1 MIKRHLT
8 ALLLI
13 LACTLAATAQIDLEA
28 LKSRLGTQ
36 RGLTANPAAGAGN
49 IWEKK
54 IDLALHMIENY
65 YVDEIDGDSLA
76 TAAIVAMLQTL
87 DPHSTYSTPEETK
100 DLNEPLE
107 GKFSGIG
114 VQFNMSTDTVYVVQT
129 ITGGPSEKVGIRPG
143 DRIIWAG
150 DSLIAGRKLPNSRVM
165 KILRG
170 PKGSTVLLKVK
181 RAGEPELLEFN
192 VKRDDIP
199 VNSVDGVYMA
209 APSVGYVRLTR
220 FAESSGEEVAN
231 AISDLKRQGMKTLI
245 LDLQGNGG
253 GYLGSARDVAS
264 LFLDGGDLV
273 VFTRDR
279 QGNVQELRAD
289 APKPFFQGD
298 VIVLID
304 QYSASAAE
312 IVAGALQD
320 NDRATIVG
328 RRSYGKG
335 LVQRPFKLPDG
346 SMIRLTTARYY
357 TPSGRC
363 IQKPYEKGHSEE
375 YRLDMLNRYDSG
387 ELWCI
392 DSVRLDK
399 SVEYKTK
406 KGRVVYGGGGV
417 MPDDFVP
424 VDTSLY
430 TPYYRDLMAKSV
442 LPVYAINYVDSHRAA
457 LEKQYRNEN
466 AFFDRFEVTDEMMA
480 EIIEQ
485 AEKEGV
491 EFNQEQYDTSLPLLK
506 AIVKGYVANDI
517 FKGQCYIRAVNPYN
531 PVYVRALEISGM

>member
-1 MIKRHLT
+1 M
-8 ALLLI
+8 LI
-13 LACTLAATAQIDLEA
+13 LSCALAASAQIDFEA
-28 LKSRLGTQ
+28 LRNRLGNQ
-36 RGLTANPAAGAGN
+36 SASGARAQGYN
-49 IWEKK
+49 DDWERKV
-54 IDLALHMIENY
+54 DMAMHMIDNF
-65 YVDEIDGDSLA
+65 YVDEVDGDSLA

-170 PKGSTVLLKVK
+170 PKGSVVLLKVK
-181 RAGEPELLEFN
+181 RAGEPELLDFY

-220 FAESSGEEVAN
+220 FAESSGDEVAS
-231 AISDLKRQGMKTLI
+231 AIKELKGQGMETLI

-264 LFLDGGDLV
+264 LFLNGGDLV

-279 QGNVQELRAD
+279 QDNVQELRAD
-289 APKPFFQGD
+289 SRPLFRGR

-375 YRLDMLNRYDSG
+375 YRLDLLNRYDSG
-387 ELWCI
+387 ELWSA
-392 DSVRLDK
+392 DSIHLDK
-399 SVEYKTK
+399 SVEYYTK
-406 KGRVVYGGGGV
+406 RGRVVYGGGGI
-417 MPDDFVP
+417 MPDHFVP

-430 TPYYRDLMAKSV
+430 TTYYRDLMAKSV
-442 LPVYAINYVDSHRAA
+442 LPVYAINYVDSHRAE
-457 LEKQYRNEN
+457 LESKYRSEE
-466 AFFDRFEVTDEMMA
+466 AFFEHFEVTDAMMA
-480 EIIEQ
+480 DIAEQ
-485 AEKEGV
+485 AAKEGV
-491 EFNQEQYDTSLPLLK
+491 ELNQEQYDTSLPLLK
-506 AIVKGYVANDI
+506 AIVKGYLANDLY
-517 FKGQCYIRAVNPYN
+517 KGQCYIRAVNPFN
-531 PVYVRALEISGM
+531 PVYVRALELTSD

>member
-1 MIKRHLT
+1 MGM
-8 ALLLI
+8 A
-13 LACTLAATAQIDLEA
+13 
-28 LKSRLGTQ
+28 S
-36 RGLTANPAAGAGN
+36 GAGN

-54 IDLALHMIENY
+54 IDLALHMIANY
-65 YVDEIDGDSLA
+65 YVDEVDGDSLA

-100 DLNEPLE
+100 ELNEPLE

-181 RAGEPELLEFN
+181 RAGEPELLDFY

-220 FAESSGEEVAN
+220 FAESSGDEVAK
-231 AISDLKRQGMKTLI
+231 AIRDLNRQGMKTLI

-253 GYLGSARDVAS
+253 GYLSAARDVAS
-264 LFLDGGDLV
+264 LFLKGGDMV
-273 VFTRDR
+273 VYTKDR

-289 APKPFFQGD
+289 SPKPFFQGE

-406 KGRVVYGGGGV
+406 NGRVVYGGGGV

-442 LPVYAINYVDSHRAA
+442 LPVYAINYVDAHRAD

-466 AFFDRFEVTDEMMA
+466 AFFDRFEVTDEMMS

-506 AIVKGYVANDI
+506 AIVKGYLVNDI

>member
-1 MIKRHLT
+1 MIKRRFTIVML
-8 ALLLI
+8 A
-13 LACTLAATAQIDLEA
+13 LACALAASAQMIDFEA
-28 LKSRLGTQ
+28 LKSRIGAA
-36 RGLTANPAAGAGN
+36 RSSTAVTGSGN

-54 IDLALHMIENY
+54 IDLALHMIESY
-65 YVDEIDGDSLA
+65 YVDEVDGDSLA

-87 DPHSTYSTPEETK
+87 DPHSTYSSPEETK

-114 VQFNMSTDTVYVVQT
+114 IQFNMSTDTVYVVQT

-150 DSLIAGRKLPNSRVM
+150 DSLIAGRNLPNSRVM
-165 KILRG
+165 KVLRG

-181 RAGEPELLEFN
+181 RAGEPELLEFL

-209 APSVGYVRLTR
+209 APRVGYVRLTR
-220 FAESSGEEVAN
+220 FAETSGSEMAR
-231 AISDLKRQGMKTLI
+231 AISDLQGQGMKTLI

-253 GYLGSARDVAS
+253 GYLSAARDVAS

-279 QGNVQELRAD
+279 ENNVQELRAD
-289 APKPFFQGD
+289 APQPFFQGD

-387 ELWCI
+387 ELWNI

-399 SVEYKTK
+399 SVEYLTK
-406 KGRVVYGGGGV
+406 NGRVVYGGGGI
-417 MPDDFVP
+417 MPDEFVP
-424 VDTSLY
+424 VDTTLY
-430 TPYYRDLMAKSV
+430 TQYYRDIMAKSV
-442 LPVYAINYVDSHRAA
+442 LPVYAINYVDTHRAE
-457 LEKQYRNEN
+457 LEAKYRTEDQ
-466 AFFDRFEVTDEMMA
+466 FFRHFEVTDEMMA
-480 EIIEQ
+480 DIVEQ
-485 AEKEGV
+485 AANEGV
-491 EFNQEQYDTSLPLLK
+491 ELNQEQYDTSLPLLK
-506 AIVKGYVANDI
+506 AIVKGYLANDI
-517 FKGQCYIRAVNPYN
+517 YKGQCYIRAVNPFN
-531 PVYVRALEISGM
+531 PVYVRALELIGQ

>member
-1 MIKRHLT
+1 MIRRHFT
-8 ALLLI
+8 ALLL
-13 LACTLAATAQIDLEA
+13 TLTCVFAASAQIDLEA
-28 LKSRLGTQ
+28 LKSRMGAQ
-36 RGLTANPAAGAGN
+36 RGFASGTSAGN

-54 IDLALHMIENY
+54 IDLVLHMIDNY
-65 YVDEIDGDSLA
+65 YVDEVDGDSLA
-76 TAAIVAMLQTL
+76 TAAIVAMLKTL

-100 DLNEPLE
+100 ELNEPLE

-181 RAGEPELLEFN
+181 RAGEPELLEFS

-209 APSVGYVRLTR
+209 APEVGYVRLTR

-279 QGNVQELRAD
+279 QDNVQELRAD
-289 APKPFFQGD
+289 SKPFFKGD

-387 ELWCI
+387 ELWCL

-399 SVEYKTK
+399 SVEYHTK

-442 LPVYAINYVDSHRAA
+442 LPVYAINYVDSHRAE

-466 AFFDRFEVTDEMMA
+466 AFFDSFEVSDQMMA
-480 EIIEQ
+480 EIVEQ
-485 AEKEGV
+485 AAKEGV

-506 AIVKGYVANDI
+506 AIVKGYLANDI

-531 PVYVRALEISGM
+531 PVYVRALELSRP

>member
-1 MIKRHLT
+1 MIKKII
-8 ALLLI
+8 AI
-13 LACTLAATAQIDLEA
+13 VMLASASTLAASAQTIDFEA
-28 LKSRLGTQ
+28 LRSRLGAS
-36 RGLTANPAAGAGN
+36 RGSAAIAGGN

-54 IDLALHMIENY
+54 IDMAMHMIENY
-65 YVDEIDGDSLA
+65 YVDDVDGDSLA

-87 DPHSTYSTPEETK
+87 DPHSTYSSPEETK

-114 VQFNMSTDTVYVVQT
+114 IQFNMSTDTVYVVQT

-150 DSLIAGRKLPNSRVM
+150 DSLLAGRKLPNSTIM
-165 KILRG
+165 KALRG

-181 RAGEPELLEFN
+181 RAGEPELLEFL

-220 FAESSGEEVAN
+220 FAETSGSEMAK
-231 AISDLKRQGMKTLI
+231 AIIDLQSQGMKTLI

-253 GYLGSARDVAS
+253 GYLSAARDVAS
-264 LFLDGGDLV
+264 LFLEGNDLV

-279 QGNVQELRAD
+279 ENNIQELRAD
-289 APKPFFQGD
+289 APRQFFKGN

-320 NDRATIVG
+320 NDRATIIG

-335 LVQRPFKLPDG
+335 LVQRPLKLPDR

-387 ELWCI
+387 ELWNI
-392 DSVRLDK
+392 DSVRIDK
-399 SVEYKTK
+399 SVEYYTK
-406 KGRVVYGGGGV
+406 NGRVVYGGGGI
-417 MPDDFVP
+417 MPDEFVP
-424 VDTSLY
+424 VDTTLY
-430 TPYYRDLMAKSV
+430 TQYYRDIMAKSV
-442 LPVYAINYVDSHRAA
+442 LPVYAINYVDAHRDE
-457 LEKQYRNEN
+457 LESKYHREN
-466 AFFDRFEVTDEMMA
+466 DFFNLFEVTDEMMA
-480 EIIEQ
+480 ELTEL
-485 AEKEGV
+485 AAKEGV
-491 EFNQEQYDTSLPLLK
+491 EFNQEQYATSMPLLK
-506 AIVKGYVANDI
+506 AIVKGYLANDI
-517 FKGQCYIRAVNPYN
+517 YKGQCYIRAVNPFN
-531 PVYVRALEISGM
+531 PVYVRALELVGQ

>member
-8 ALLLI
+8 LLLLA
-13 LACTLAATAQIDLEA
+13 LACAMAASAQMDFEA
-28 LKSRLGTQ
+28 LKNAMGVR
-36 RGLTANPAAGAGN
+36 RGISASSGAPSGN

-54 IDLALHMIENY
+54 IDMALHMIENY
-65 YVDEIDGDSLA
+65 YVDDVDGDSLA

-100 DLNEPLE
+100 ELNEPLE

-114 VQFNMSTDTVYVVQT
+114 IQFNMSTDTVYVVQT
-129 ITGGPSEKVGIRPG
+129 ITGGPCEKVGVRPG

-170 PKGSTVLLKVK
+170 PKGSNVLLKVK
-181 RAGEPELLEFN
+181 RAGEPELLEFW

-209 APSVGYVRLTR
+209 APEVGYVRLTR
-220 FAESSGEEVAN
+220 FAESSGSEVAK
-231 AISDLKRQGMKTLI
+231 AIKQLQSQGMKTLI

-253 GYLGSARDVAS
+253 GYLSAARDVAS

-273 VFTRDR
+273 VYTRDR
-279 QGNVQELRAD
+279 QGNVQEMRAD
-289 APKPFFQGD
+289 APRQFFDGE

-320 NDRATIVG
+320 NDRAAIVG
-328 RRSYGKG
+328 RRSFGKG

-363 IQKPYEKGHSEE
+363 IQKPYEKGHGEE

-387 ELWCI
+387 ELWCA
-392 DSVRLDK
+392 DSVQLDK
-399 SVEYKTK
+399 SVEYHTSN
-406 KGRVVYGGGGV
+406 GRVVYGGGGI

-424 VDTSLY
+424 VDTAMY
-430 TPYYRDLMAKSV
+430 TGYYRQIMAKSV
-442 LPVYAINYVDSHRAA
+442 LPVYAINYVDAHRAE
-457 LEKQYRNEN
+457 LDKEYPTEN
-466 AFFDRFEVTDEMMA
+466 VFFDRFEVSDDMMA
-480 EIIEQ
+480 ELVKQ
-485 AEKEGV
+485 ATAEGV
-491 EFNQEQYDTSLPLLK
+491 EFNQEQYDAALPLLK
-506 AIVKGYVANDI
+506 AIVKGYLANDI
-517 FKGQCYIRAVNPYN
+517 YKGQCYIRSVNPFN
-531 PVYVRALEISGM
+531 PIYTRALELAR

>member
-1 MIKRHLT
+1 MIKRHLA
-8 ALLLI
+8 ALLLA
-13 LACTLAATAQIDLEA
+13 LACVFGTSAQINLEA
-28 LKSRLGTQ
+28 IKSRLGSHSST
-36 RGLTANPAAGAGN
+36 TAPLGAGAGN

-65 YVDEIDGDSLA
+65 YVDDVDGDSLA
-76 TAAIVAMLQTL
+76 TAAIVAMLKTL
-87 DPHSTYSTPEETK
+87 DPHSTYSSPEETK

-129 ITGGPSEKVGIRPG
+129 VAGGPSEKVGIRPG

-170 PKGSTVLLKVK
+170 PKDSVVLLRVK
-181 RAGEPELLEFN
+181 RAGEPELLDFY

-220 FAESSGEEVAN
+220 FAESSGREVAD
-231 AISDLKRQGMKTLI
+231 AISELKKQGMETLI

-264 LFLDGGDLV
+264 LFLDDGDLV

-279 QGNVQELRAD
+279 QGNVQELVAD
-289 APKPFFQGD
+289 SPKPYFNGD

-346 SMIRLTTARYY
+346 SMIRLTTSRYY

-387 ELWCI
+387 ELWCV
-392 DSVRLDK
+392 DSVRLDTT
-399 SVEYKTK
+399 VEYHTR
-406 KGRVVYGGGGV
+406 KGRVVYGGGGI
-417 MPDDFVP
+417 MPDHFVP
-424 VDTSLY
+424 VDTALY

-442 LPVYAINYVDSHRAA
+442 LPVYAINYVDAHRDDLKKNYPDEDIFFKKFEVSDQMMAA
-457 LEKQYRNEN
+457 L
-466 AFFDRFEVTDEMMA
+466 V
-480 EIIEQ
+480 EQ
-485 AEKEGV
+485 ATKEGV

-506 AIVKGYVANDI
+506 AIVKGYLANDI
-517 FKGQCYIRAVNPYN
+517 YKEPCYIRAVNPYN
-531 PVYVRALEISGM
+531 PVYVRALELTGN

>member
-8 ALLLI
+8 AILLI
-13 LACTLAATAQIDLEA
+13 LSCALAASAQIDFEA
-28 LKSRLGTQ
+28 LRNRFGNQS
-36 RGLTANPAAGAGN
+36 ASGARAQGYN
-49 IWEKK
+49 DDWERKVDMTMH
-54 IDLALHMIENY
+54 IVENY
-65 YVDEIDGDSLA
+65 YVDEVDGDSLA

-170 PKGSTVLLKVK
+170 PKGSVVLLKVK
-181 RAGEPELLEFN
+181 RAGEPELLDFY

-209 APSVGYVRLTR
+209 TPSVGYVRLTR
-220 FAESSGEEVAN
+220 FAESSGDEVAS
-231 AISDLKRQGMKTLI
+231 AIKELKSQGMETLI

-264 LFLDGGDLV
+264 LFLNGGDLV

-279 QGNVQELRAD
+279 QDNVQELRAD
-289 APKPFFQGD
+289 SRPLFRGR

-375 YRLDMLNRYDSG
+375 YRLDLLNRYDSG
-387 ELWCI
+387 ELWSA
-392 DSVRLDK
+392 DSIHLDK
-399 SVEYKTK
+399 SVEYYTK
-406 KGRVVYGGGGV
+406 RGRVVYGGGGI
-417 MPDDFVP
+417 MPDHFVP

-430 TPYYRDLMAKSV
+430 TTYYRDLMAKSV
-442 LPVYAINYVDSHRAA
+442 LPVYAINYVDSHRAE
-457 LEKQYRNEN
+457 LESKYRSEE
-466 AFFDRFEVTDEMMA
+466 AFFEHFEVTDAMMA
-480 EIIEQ
+480 DIAEQ
-485 AEKEGV
+485 AAKEGV
-491 EFNQEQYDTSLPLLK
+491 ELNQEQYDTSLPLLK
-506 AIVKGYVANDI
+506 AIVKGYLANDLY
-517 FKGQCYIRAVNPYN
+517 KGQCYIRAVNPFN
-531 PVYVRALEISGM
+531 PVYVRALELTSD

>member
-8 ALLLI
+8 LLL
-13 LACTLAATAQIDLEA
+13 LALATVFGASAQLNFEA
-28 LKSRLGTQ
+28 IKGLLGSQ
-36 RGLTANPAAGAGN
+36 RGVGASVAAGAGN

-54 IDLALHMIENY
+54 IDLALHMIETF
-65 YVDEIDGDSLA
+65 YVDEVDGDSLA

-87 DPHSTYSTPEETK
+87 DPHSTYSSPEETK

-129 ITGGPSEKVGIRPG
+129 VSGGPSEKVGIRPG

-181 RAGEPELLEFN
+181 RAGEPELLEFL

-209 APSVGYVRLTR
+209 APEVGYIRLTR
-220 FAESSGEEVAN
+220 FAETSGQEVAD
-231 AISDLKRQGMKTLI
+231 AIAQLKRQGMTTLV

-253 GYLGSARDVAS
+253 GYLSAARDVAS

-273 VFTRDR
+273 VYTRDR
-279 QGNVQELRAD
+279 EGNEQQLRAD
-289 APKPFFQGD
+289 RAKALFDGE

-312 IVAGALQD
+312 IVSGALQD

-387 ELWCI
+387 ELWCV

-399 SVEYKTK
+399 SVEYNTK
-406 KGRVVYGGGGV
+406 KGRVVYGGGGI
-417 MPDDFVP
+417 MPDEFVP
-424 VDTSLY
+424 VDTALY
-430 TPYYRDLMAKSV
+430 THYYRDLVAKSV
-442 LPVYAINYVDSHRAA
+442 LPVYAINYVDSHRAE
-457 LEKQYRNEN
+457 LTKKYKNED
-466 AFFDRFEVTDEMMA
+466 AFFERFEVTDEMMA
-480 EIIEQ
+480 EIV
-485 AEKEGV
+485 EKATAEGV
-491 EFNQEQYDTSLPLLK
+491 EFNQEQYDTSLPLLR
-506 AIVKGYVANDI
+506 AIVKGYLANDL
-517 FKGQCYIRAVNPYN
+517 FKGQCYIRSVNPFN
-531 PVYVRALEISGM
+531 PVYVKALEIAKH

>member
-8 ALLLI
+8 TILLI
-13 LACTLAATAQIDLEA
+13 LSCALAASAQIDFEA
-28 LKSRLGTQ
+28 LRNRFGNQS
-36 RGLTANPAAGAGN
+36 ASGARAQGYN
-49 IWEKK
+49 DDWERKV
-54 IDLALHMIENY
+54 DMAMHMIDNF
-65 YVDEIDGDSLA
+65 YVDEVDGDSLA

-170 PKGSTVLLKVK
+170 PKGSVVLLKVK
-181 RAGEPELLEFN
+181 RAGEPELLDFY

-220 FAESSGEEVAN
+220 FAESSGDEVAS
-231 AISDLKRQGMKTLI
+231 AIKELKGQGMETLI

-264 LFLDGGDLV
+264 LFLNGGDLV

-279 QGNVQELRAD
+279 QDNVQELRAD
-289 APKPFFQGD
+289 SRPLFRGR

-375 YRLDMLNRYDSG
+375 YRLDLLNRYDSG
-387 ELWCI
+387 ELWSA
-392 DSVRLDK
+392 DSIHLDK
-399 SVEYKTK
+399 SVEYYTK
-406 KGRVVYGGGGV
+406 RGRVVYGGGGI
-417 MPDDFVP
+417 MPDHFVP

-430 TPYYRDLMAKSV
+430 TTYYRDLMAKSV
-442 LPVYAINYVDSHRAA
+442 LPVYAINYVDSHRAE
-457 LEKQYRNEN
+457 LESKYRSEE
-466 AFFDRFEVTDEMMA
+466 AFFEHFEVTDAMMA
-480 EIIEQ
+480 DIAEQ
-485 AEKEGV
+485 AAKEGV
-491 EFNQEQYDTSLPLLK
+491 ELNQEQYDTSLPLLK
-506 AIVKGYVANDI
+506 AIVKGYLANDLY
-517 FKGQCYIRAVNPYN
+517 KGQCYIRAVNPFN
-531 PVYVRALEISGM
+531 PVYVRALELTSD

>member
-1 MIKRHLT
+1 MI
-8 ALLLI
+8 
-13 LACTLAATAQIDLEA
+13 D
-28 LKSRLGTQ
+28 
-36 RGLTANPAAGAGN
+36 
-49 IWEKK
+49 
-54 IDLALHMIENY
+54 NY
-65 YVDEIDGDSLA
+65 YVDEVDGDSLA
-76 TAAIVAMLQTL
+76 TAAIVAMLKTL

-100 DLNEPLE
+100 ELNEPLE

-181 RAGEPELLEFN
+181 RAGEPELLEFS

-209 APSVGYVRLTR
+209 APEVGYVRLTR

-279 QGNVQELRAD
+279 QDNVQELRAD
-289 APKPFFQGD
+289 SKPFFKGD

-387 ELWCI
+387 ELWCL

-399 SVEYKTK
+399 SVEYHTK

-442 LPVYAINYVDSHRAA
+442 LPVYAINYVDSHRAE

-466 AFFDRFEVTDEMMA
+466 AFFDSFEVSDQMMA
-480 EIIEQ
+480 EIVEQ
-485 AEKEGV
+485 AAKEGV

-506 AIVKGYVANDI
+506 AIVKGYLANDI

-531 PVYVRALEISGM
+531 PVYVRALELSRP